1 MKSNFPAKTSSEKQ
15 IRWFSFWQKFWLE
28 NLFSILTD
36 LYMISLQLWIRTSIF
51 HCISYLRYGD
61 TWGDWHGGN
70 SGSPVSFETVLIGSN
85 GVIGNS
91 GWYNGFL
98 FGISFRGNN
107 GTIYGPFGGTE
118 GEVWESNIP
127 SGNSVSYISGRSGS
141 RNSPDDRII
150 AISFHHSSK
159 NQGRYPAGRGVS
171 EKVSTVGFCLGSGL
185 FGSCNSDQRLL
196 AKSWNHIVIKPFF
209 HIIGTYW
216 FIKYIERFFK
226 ELIINHHN
234 LFFTCYLSI
243 AVLKKL

>member
-1 MKSNFPAKTSSEKQ
+1 MRYGSKPL
-15 IRWFSFWQKFWLE
+15 SFEFR
-28 NLFSILTD
+28 
-36 LYMISLQLWIRTSIF
+36 ISLF
-51 HCISYLRYGD
+51 DCVSYLRYND

-70 SGSPVSFETVLIGSN
+70 SGNLFSFETVVIGSY
-85 GVIGNS
+85 GVIRNNPNTWDYGLL
-91 GWYNGFL
+91 G
-98 FGISFRGNN
+98 GISFIGND
-107 GTIYGPFGGTE
+107 GTIYGPYGGTE

-196 AKSWNHIVIKPFF
+196 AKS
-209 HIIGTYW
+209 
-216 FIKYIERFFK
+216 
-226 ELIINHHN
+226 
-234 LFFTCYLSI
+234 
-243 AVLKKL
+243 